1 MKPMHYIPVT
11 EDNTTVVYKTDCPV
25 DTLIHL
31 YLAHQT
37 LEELVTVV
45 RNGGF
50 TMERQPGSL
59 KLSFDDRKK
68 SLTHTAKK

>member
-11 EDNTTVVYKTDCPV
+11 EDNMTVVYKTDCPV

-31 YLAHQT
+31 YLNQPT
-37 LEELVTVV
+37 LSELVTVV
-45 RNGGF
+45 QNGGF
-50 TMERQPGSL
+50 IMEKQPGSL

-68 SLTHTAKK
+68 SLTHSVKK